1 MSGPVGKN
9 PEKRKY
15 IDLWL
20 LASLT
25 FLYYFSIFYA
35 DTMNRSREQLL
46 ADILKSTHEPQ
57 PITMIMYGARL
68 SYAQLLRHMKFL
80 GNKGMIQK
88 TKEGKLAYHRYWQG
102 LP

>member
-57 PITMIMYGARL
+57 PITDDNVRRQAIVCAASKAYE
-68 SYAQLLRHMKFL
+68 
-80 GNKGMIQK
+80 IP
-88 TKEGKLAYHRYWQG
+88 GK
-102 LP
+102 